1 MRHHSTAAEALILNA
16 RSMSANT
23 CGRKRVR
30 SDVAIAWVEQAIA
43 AGCDPLM
50 RQEPLSSGEQAGEWL
65 LATSKNAAAHPH
77 FPGQPAD
84 EYFDEVFVILAR
96 LGRLRHDAELR
107 PWHGNVLPEDSS
119 PRAVALRI
127 KLAREVLGL
136 GEEAFYGACRLNLN
150 AGRALEEGHR
160 AFASIDH
167 EMLPLICAQHDIPE
181 GWVMSGMA
189 EEIEA

>member
-1 MRHHSTAAEALILNA
+1 MRNHSTASEALILNG
-16 RSMSANT
+16 RSMSADAR
-23 CGRKRVR
+23 GRKQVR

-43 AGCDPLM
+43 AGCDPFM

-65 LATSKNAAAHPH
+65 LATSKNAAAHP
-77 FPGQPAD
+77 GRPAD

-136 GEEAFYGACRLNLN
+136 GEEAFYGACRMNLN

-167 EMLPLICAQHDIPE
+167 ETLPLICAQHGIPE
-181 GWVMSGMA
+181 DWVMFGMA